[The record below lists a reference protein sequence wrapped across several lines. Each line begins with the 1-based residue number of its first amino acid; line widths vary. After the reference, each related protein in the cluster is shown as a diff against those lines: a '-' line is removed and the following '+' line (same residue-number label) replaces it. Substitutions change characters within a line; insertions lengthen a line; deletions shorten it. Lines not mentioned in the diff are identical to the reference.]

1 MLDAV
6 DKVAALRTE
15 SLVLRLGPLKYLTDT
30 LLRLQSF
37 QVIVAQVQL
46 VGCLA
51 SCFALKITT
60 LLDLRLLML
69 YDRLH
74 LILKG
79 LLQQDIVPI
88 QIQGLIQT
96 AHKALQRLIMLQIE
110 IWHLR
115 VAIEVQITQV
125 IYIANGLNWRRG
137 YIVVIIVV
145 AVHQAHVKE
154 FQLRH

>member
-15 SLVLRLGPLKYLTDT
+15 SFVLRLGPLKYLTDT

-110 IWHLR
+110 IGHLR

-145 AVHQAHVKE
+145 AVHQAHVK
-154 FQLRH
+154 